1 LKIAIYSKNLAENHV
16 QFVEDLFNK
25 LKEKNVQLIV
35 FKPFHEFL
43 MKHSALKHEVKTFS
57 ASEELKGVDYMFS
70 IGGDG
75 TLLETVSFVKELK
88 IPILGINAGR
98 LGFLTSVSNQEID
111 LALQCVLAN
120 DFTLDNRSLLDV
132 EMKGNPFGK
141 LNFALNEVTIQKK
154 DSSSMIIIHT
164 YLDGVFLN
172 SYWADGLIISTP
184 TGSTAYSLSCNGP
197 IVLPDS
203 GNIIITPIAPHNLN
217 VRPLVIPDNI
227 EVTLKIEGRA
237 DNYLVALDYKSAT
250 IPVSTEIVIKKSAN
264 KIKLIRLKNHDFLN
278 TLRNKLMWG
287 LDKRN

>member
-1 LKIAIYSKNLAENHV
+1 MRIAIYSKNLAEIHV

-25 LKEKNVQLIV
+25 LHAKEVQLIV

-43 MKHSALKHEVKTFS
+43 MKHASLENELQTF
-57 ASEELKGVDYMFS
+57 ATSEELLGVDYMFS

-111 LALQCVLAN
+111 LAVDSILAN

>member
-1 LKIAIYSKNLAENHV
+1 MKIAIYSKNLAEIHV

-25 LKEKNVQLIV
+25 LHEKEVYLIV

-43 MKHSALKHEVKTFS
+43 MKHASLENELQTF
-57 ASEELKGVDYMFS
+57 ATSEELLGVDYMFS

-111 LALQCVLAN
+111 LALDSILAN

-172 SYWADGLIISTP
+172 SYWADGLIIATP

-227 EVTLKIEGRA
+227 EVTLKIEGRE

-250 IPVSTEIVIKKSAN
+250 IPVSTKIVIKKSAN